1 MGAPCWAFEHSR
13 PAIPVR
19 VETCAVEQGQLLA
32 QVWRGGRLGER
43 GENPVVGDVDGLYLV
58 MDNRRKVRDALSANT
73 IAN

>member
-1 MGAPCWAFEHSR
+1 
-13 PAIPVR
+13 
-19 VETCAVEQGQLLA
+19 VEQGQLLA